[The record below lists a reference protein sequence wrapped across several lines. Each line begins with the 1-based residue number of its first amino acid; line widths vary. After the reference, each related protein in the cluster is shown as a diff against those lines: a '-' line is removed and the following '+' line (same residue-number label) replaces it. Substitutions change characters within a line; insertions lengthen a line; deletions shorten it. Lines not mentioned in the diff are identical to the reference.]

1 MTVNVAE
8 ALLNPILNGP
18 YDAPAEHFVIGE
30 NGPTGERAPG
40 RRPSESFIP
49 IPQER
54 KRRRGAAAQA
64 TLDEL
69 DFDLTGERREV
80 NDTINQMRQDV
91 ETWRNRG
98 YDGVTPITRKLLLHW
113 ADDSRENRV
122 LFCQREAA
130 ETTIFLTEVSGRR
143 GYRDFRRTLET
154 VNAEHNSGLP
164 RVAMKMAT
172 GTGKTVLMAMLIA
185 WQTLNKVVTPRDV
198 RFAKNFLL
206 IAPGITIRDRL
217 RVLRPED
224 GDNYY
229 DKRELIPTDLRARL
243 AEARIVIAN
252 YHQFLPRT
260 AKEFDGVSK
269 TTKEILAPGETDRFS
284 ENEQQVVS
292 RVLRDF
298 GKDPGQIVVLNDEA
312 HHCYQSSPQR
322 LAGMKLDKEQE
333 SQNQDARVWFKGIEA
348 IAKAKGYG
356 VKHVFD
362 VSATPFYL
370 KASGYNEGYIFPWVV
385 SDFSLMDA
393 IESGIVKIP
402 RLPVDD
408 DAVGDETT
416 FRHLWPHVG
425 KVLPKRN
432 ASHLVG
438 PDGWMPPGELEA
450 ALKSLYRSYKREYE
464 RWEQTLREYDEPP
477 PVMIVVCSNTVVSRL
492 VSQWISGTEVTVGE
506 QTALRAGN
514 LDLFDNTDN
523 GVWRA
528 SPRTLLIDSGALER
542 GDSLPKDFAAAAAT
556 EIEKFREE
564 WRRQHPGQ
572 DPAELTQEDL
582 LREVMNTVGKKG
594 ALGEG
599 IRCVVSVGMLTEGW
613 DANTVTHILGVRAFG
628 SQLLCEQVV
637 GRGLRRRSWA
647 LNEQGRFEPEYASV
661 YGIPFAFIPGERGA
675 VDPLPPKPAIEVRS
689 VPGREDLRIEFPRVT
704 GYRTEMPDE
713 ELHFDASASGTFVV
727 KPDTVPLETDVAP
740 IVGAGE
746 THRLDIP
753 DRRDSRV
760 AFELAHRVLRTYF
773 TSEGTELKPWL
784 FPRLLDFAK
793 EWLRDHVRYEG
804 GCEAWHLL
812 RSAVGMQRAA
822 DHLHGSIYF
831 QAGNRTE
838 TLRPILDR
846 AAPVGDT
853 GDIAFV
859 TRKRVY
865 ETRKSEISHVTLDGR
880 DGNTWENLLAYAC
893 EMNDDVAA
901 YVKNDRLGFEI
912 PYTYEGRTH
921 RYVPDFLLRLRP
933 APDDPEGLVRT
944 LIVEVSGTQ
953 KRDHQPGSTELKAMT
968 ARNTWCT
975 AVNNHGGFGRWGY
988 VEVRTMIDLEQQLV
1002 DAIRVLYDDEP
1013 IIGDYD
1019 LLERSPQRPVRF
1031 TEDDHGA

>member
-1 MTVNVAE
+1 MNGAE

-18 YDAPAEHFVIGE
+18 YDPPSEHFVIGD
-30 NGPTGERAPG
+30 NGPTGEKQVG

-49 IPQER
+49 IAQER
-54 KRRRGAAAQA
+54 KGRRGRAAQES
-64 TLDEL
+64 LLQEI

-91 ETWRNRG
+91 ETWRSRG

-113 ADDSRENRV
+113 ADGSRENRV

-143 GYRDFRRTLET
+143 GYRDFRRALDA
-154 VNAEHNSGLP
+154 VNEEHNSGLP

-185 WQTLNKVVTPRDV
+185 WQTLNKVITPRDG

-224 GDNYY
+224 ADNYY
-229 DKRELIPTDLRARL
+229 DKRELVPSDLRPRL

-269 TTKEILAPGETDRFS
+269 QTKEILAPGDTGRFT
-284 ENEQQVVS
+284 ENEHQVVS

-333 SQNQDARVWFKGIEA
+333 SQNHDARVWFRGIQA

-408 DAVGDETT
+408 DASGDETT
-416 FRHLWPHVG
+416 YRALWPHIG
-425 KVLPKRN
+425 KDLPQRN
-432 ASHLVG
+432 LAHHA
-438 PDGWMPPGELEA
+438 DGWVPPAELEA
-450 ALKSLYRSYKREYE
+450 ALKSLYRSYEREYE

-492 VSQWISGTEVTVGE
+492 VSQWISGAEITAGE
-506 QTALRAGN
+506 QTAVRPGN
-514 LDLFDNTDN
+514 LRLFDNTDD
-523 GVWRA
+523 GSWRG

-542 GDSLPKDFAAAAAT
+542 GDGLPKDFAQAAAT

-564 WRRQHPGQ
+564 WRRQHPGE
-572 DPAELTQEDL
+572 DPASLTQEDL

-594 ALGEG
+594 SLGEG

-647 LNEQGRFEPEYASV
+647 LNAEGRFEPEYANV
-661 YGIPFAFIPGERGA
+661 YGIPFAFIPGERAG

-689 VPGREDLRIEFPRVT
+689 VPGREHFRIEFPRVT
-704 GYRTEMPDE
+704 GYRIEMPDE
-713 ELHFDASASGTFVV
+713 ELYFDAQATGTYVV
-727 KPDTVPLETDVAP
+727 RPDTVPLTTEVAG

-746 THRLDIP
+746 THRNDIDDP
-753 DRRDSRV
+753 RSARV
-760 AFELAHRVLRTYF
+760 AFELALRVLKTYF
-773 TSEGTELKPWL
+773 ASDDGDQKPWL
-784 FPRLLDFAK
+784 FPRLLDFTKA
-793 EWLRDHVRYEG
+793 WLRDHVTYESG
-804 GCEAWHLL
+804 YEPWHLL
-812 RSAVGMQRAA
+812 RSTVGLQRAA
-822 DHLHGSIYF
+822 EHLHGSIFY
-831 QAGNRTE
+831 QKGDRPE
-838 TLRPILDR
+838 TLRPVLDR
-846 AAPVGDT
+846 SSPVGDT
-853 GDIAFV
+853 GGIAFV

-865 ETRKSEISHVTLDGR
+865 ETVKSEVSHVTLDGR

-893 EMNDDVAA
+893 EMNDDIVAYA
-901 YVKNDRLGFEI
+901 KNDRLGFEI
-912 PYTYEGRTH
+912 PYTFEGRTH
-921 RYVPDFLLRLRP
+921 RYVPDFLLRLHP
-933 APDDPEGLVRT
+933 DPDDPDGLVRT
-944 LIVEVSGTQ
+944 LIVEVSGAQ
-953 KRDHQPGSTELKAMT
+953 KRAHQPGAPEVKALT

-988 VEVRTMIDLEQQLV
+988 LEVTTMIDLERQIAE
-1002 DAIRVLYDDEP
+1002 AIRALYDDAP
-1013 IIGDYD
+1013 VIGDY
-1019 LLERSPQRPVRF
+1019 ERLAIFPRQHARR
-1031 TEDDHGA
+1031 TEDGHGA